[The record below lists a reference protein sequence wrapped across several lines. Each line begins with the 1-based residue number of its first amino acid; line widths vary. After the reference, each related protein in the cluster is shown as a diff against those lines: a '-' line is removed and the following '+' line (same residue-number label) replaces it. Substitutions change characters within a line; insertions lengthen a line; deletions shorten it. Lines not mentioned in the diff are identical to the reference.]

1 MKGTITLNKEEQRL
15 NMLKAEEE
23 KLYIEKNMKY
33 ICGIDEAGRGPL
45 AGPVVVGAV
54 VMPRDSK
61 IEWVNDS
68 KKVTEKR
75 REILYDKI
83 TEEALAWGVGIISEK
98 EIDEINILNA
108 TKMGLHLALGEV
120 IEKLGQKPDIVIV
133 DALKD
138 IDTFQIP
145 YQSIIKGD
153 ATRYSI
159 SCASII
165 AKVTRDRI
173 MRQWN
178 EIYPVY
184 DFEKNKGYGTAEHI
198 KALKDYG
205 PCQIHRK
212 SFIKHFV

>member
-1 MKGTITLNKEEQRL
+1 MKEKEEQRL

-108 TKMGLHLALGEV
+108 TKMGLRLALGEV

>member
-1 MKGTITLNKEEQRL
+1 
-15 NMLKAEEE
+15 
-23 KLYIEKNMKY
+23 
-33 ICGIDEAGRGPL
+33 
-45 AGPVVVGAV
+45 
-54 VMPRDSK
+54 MPRDSK

-83 TEEALAWGVGIISEK
+83 TEEALAWGVGIVSEK
-98 EIDEINILNA
+98 EIDQINILNA

-120 IEKLGQKPDIVIV
+120 IEKLGEKPDIVIV

-159 SCASII
+159 ACASII

-173 MRQWN
+173 MRQWD

-184 DFEKNKGYGTAEHI
+184 NFEKNKGYGTSEHI
-198 KALKDYG
+198 NALKDYG
-205 PCQIHRK
+205 PCQIHRR

>member
-1 MKGTITLNKEEQRL
+1 
-15 NMLKAEEE
+15 
-23 KLYIEKNMKY
+23 
-33 ICGIDEAGRGPL
+33 
-45 AGPVVVGAV
+45 
-54 VMPRDSK
+54 
-61 IEWVNDS
+61 
-68 KKVTEKR
+68 
-75 REILYDKI
+75 
-83 TEEALAWGVGIISEK
+83 
-98 EIDEINILNA
+98 
-108 TKMGLHLALGEV
+108 MGLHLALGEV
-120 IEKLGQKPDIVIV
+120 IEKLGKKPDIVIV

-165 AKVTRDRI
+165 AKVARDRI